1 MLKYVL
7 IVFENSV
14 LILKKINLEV
24 VDVFMNVLNEKL
36 VWNSIFNNCIFI
48 CNLMK

>member
-24 VDVFMNVLNEKL
+24 VDVFMNFLNEKL
-36 VWNSIFNNCIFI
+36 VLNSIFNNCILI